1 MAYHFIQPMTDMIP
15 AGLYH
20 HKLSW
25 KIKEEDWTAPDSKFL
40 RLGTSVPGSIGINNG
55 VHLASKSI
63 ALVICWPLDINRD
76 KINVQAVFTLKTGG
90 GLSVI
95 TVNSKATYFREAK
108 DQNNRAV
115 ALLQFCWVPLELK
128 PELLYD
134 QDRVFII
141 EAEVSI
147 KMINVEDKFVMTTK
161 DFARDIESIFHNVEN
176 SDVLVKAEQQEF
188 KCHKNILGARSIV
201 LKNMLAHDT
210 VESQTNT
217 IVVRD
222 ITAEAVQ
229 DMLKFIYTGKF
240 PSDPRSRLVD
250 LLHASDM
257 YQIDSLKDA
266 CLARLVFNVPNC
278 ISTLILV
285 DRYMPHEATLREKV
299 IMFMKCK
306 ADEVVDTEDWDKMMD
321 KYPVLAKELVKTLV
335 KGGKEKHLCQFCLV
349 TVASL

>member
-1 MAYHFIQPMTDMIP
+1 MAFHFIEPMTDNP
-15 AGLYH
+15 VGPYH
-20 HKLSW
+20 QKLSW
-25 KIKEEDWTAPDSKFL
+25 KIKEEDWNAPGRKFL
-40 RLGTSVPGSIGINNG
+40 RLGTSIPGSNGING
-55 VHLASKSI
+55 VHITSKNI
-63 ALVICWPLDINRD
+63 VLVVCWPVDVNRD
-76 KINVQAVFTLKTGG
+76 RIDVRAVFTFKTGV
-90 GLSVI
+90 GLSVL
-95 TVNSKATYFREAK
+95 TVNSKKTRFFK
-108 DQNNRAV
+108 NTNLNPVTIQ
-115 ALLQFCWVPLELK
+115 QFCWVPLKFK

-141 EAEVSI
+141 EADVTV
-147 KMINVEDKFVMTTK
+147 KMKDLEDKFTMKT
-161 DFARDIESIFHNVEN
+161 DFNRDIESIFHDDVN
-176 SDVLVKAEQQEF
+176 SDVLVKAEHKEF
-188 KCHKNILGARSIV
+188 KCHKIILGARSIIF
-201 LKNMLAHDT
+201 KNMLAHDT
-210 VESQTNT
+210 LESQTNT

-222 ITAEAVQ
+222 IPAEAVE
-229 DMLKFIYTGKF
+229 DMLRFIYTGSF
-240 PSDPRSRLVD
+240 PGNPRSQLVD

-257 YQIDSLKDA
+257 YQVDSLKDA
-266 CLARLVFNVPNC
+266 CIGKLVFTVSNC